1 MIQLLPVNDTSVYDM
16 WWDSYPYSSVSVRH
30 LSRTSHPSSAHSRL
44 QSACAAVCV
53 CAHSSSAFPA
63 PCQVFALHPLYLSV
77 SALCPGGVPA
87 DIAQSIEDA
96 RAELDQEQV
105 DYERTLELKLGLAR
119 RIFDRSGSAD
129 IKASPPWTPS
139 VASNAWA
146 CFHCPILAAVFFS
159 PLS

>member
-1 MIQLLPVNDTSVYDM
+1 MVGLLPIQLRIGEASLQTSHTCNKHNRFHAACDAVCTR
-16 WWDSYPYSSVSVRH
+16 SSSV
-30 LSRTSHPSSAHSRL
+30 
-44 QSACAAVCV
+44 
-53 CAHSSSAFPA
+53 FPA
-63 PCQVFALHPLYLSV
+63 PRQVFALHPLYLSV

-129 IKASPPWTPS
+129 VKASPLSTPS
-139 VASNAWA
+139 VASDAWA
-146 CFHCPILAAVFFS
+146 CFQYSGEAAACFS

>member
-16 WWDSYPYSSVSVRH
+16 WWDSYPYSSVSVRR
-30 LSRTSHPSSAHSRL
+30 LSRLVIPLIHTIASMELAM
-44 QSACAAVCV
+44 QCV
-53 CAHSSSAFPA
+53 RHLCSSSVFPA
-63 PCQVFALHPLYLSV
+63 PHQVFALHPLYLSV
-77 SALCPGGVPA
+77 SALCPSGMPA

-105 DYERTLELKLGLAR
+105 DYERTLDLKLGLAR

-129 IKASPPWTPS
+129 IKASPLSTPS
-139 VASNAWA
+139 VASVAWA
-146 CFHCPILAAVFFS
+146 CFQYSGEAAACFS